1 MYTFVIFWKF
11 ITKGN
16 RSSRVKCRLA
26 ELVRRSGEADAFRF
40 CIVTII
46 VWVVKVIWLLLWAL
60 ILHNFHQL
68 THIWTNKNDNKI
80 MMNELNN
87 KRYRDVEEKK
97 TVERNY
103 NSPEV
108 FLYTTF
114 STIESNCLLFSFEDI
129 ACLLFS
135 FLHSRSSLNFD
146 ALHIY

>member
-1 MYTFVIFWKF
+1 
-11 ITKGN
+11 
-16 RSSRVKCRLA
+16 
-26 ELVRRSGEADAFRF
+26 
-40 CIVTII
+40 
-46 VWVVKVIWLLLWAL
+46 
-60 ILHNFHQL
+60 
-68 THIWTNKNDNKI
+68 

-129 ACLLFS
+129 ACLLLS